1 METVSNKFRPTL
13 YSGEANHTA
22 VLTIGNTTIDNE
34 NIKSIKVSNPIIDKT
49 NETFYIGTFVSKQV
63 EIELFNAEEID
74 LTGELHL
81 SIGTY
86 IKDDDEYTL
95 TEDETFLA
103 YKMYYEYENSE
114 YTEYT
119 GERTGNPSN
128 LGLYELVEGSGDYE
142 MLDIGYFNI
151 ETSPEDYYKNAK
163 ITALDNAVKF
173 KPNVD
178 YSSALDPTT
187 GLISCEDL
195 LIWLC
200 NHFEVTLGT
209 YPNINRNIQISSY
222 DSSKSG
228 KQYISYIAEIMGGNA
243 QIGRDGSL
251 NIIPLKQNASV
262 QIDATE
268 SKSWELGEKY
278 QISGVTYFD
287 VLRDIPFSSGTETY
301 NTLYIRS
308 DNPFVVGDNTAASAI
323 IQNIYNA
330 VVGTVIYN
338 VKCENYADYSLDSW
352 DFIEYVVDN
361 NSYTT
366 INNHEYTYEMTIMG
380 KVDVEIPNK
389 QVEQTTNTI
398 WGNDT
403 TKMNILKTTIDNVNN
418 EIEILAE
425 QVQPISDTTSGT
437 TSITLENAYE
447 GTLHYLMITGDITDI
462 FPATDLYPSNTLY
475 PKDTYLLVDNN
486 RYHLDFT
493 YLRYMSSTICDK
505 WICEDGKQRVERY
518 VGVDGNGNYY
528 ALTNPIIEEKEDLII
543 TVSNYSTISMESFSN
558 INLYCEYLLE
568 NEYTDTF
575 APTVDLIGKINLS
588 PGNAQIQA
596 QNIKLEGYT
605 TINGNF
611 GVDLEGNMFANNGN
625 FSGNVYLQDGN
636 KVIGGKGILTNLQF
650 AGKAYGMT
658 MSNSLVD
665 PAGGFLLGFNGE
677 QTGTSTVTYF
687 RGYHVAQVYIP
698 KGFSVEKAYITVIH
712 EPITYDNTSGT
723 SGTGYV
729 RQLKAYNITNSFA
742 GNVILTNYEYYF
754 GGSPTFDSSTE
765 LTNAFGSSGYTFDS
779 ESVETKTSGDI
790 SSVFVEDNT
799 NYSIA
804 IASARAVP
812 SSSTSKSISKFGP
825 YTGFVTMFVNII
837 GYMSMEN

>member
-1 METVSNKFRPTL
+1 MEVVSNDFRPTL

-22 VLTIGNTTIDNE
+22 NLTIGGVTIPNE
-34 NIKSIKVSNPIIDKT
+34 NIKLIKVSNPIIDKT
-49 NETFYIGTFVSKQV
+49 NDTFYIGTFISKQIEV
-63 EIELFNAEEID
+63 EFFNPDSID
-74 LTGELHL
+74 LTGQVHL

-86 IKDDDEYTL
+86 IETL
-95 TEDETFLA
+95 
-103 YKMYYEYENSE
+103 
-114 YTEYT
+114 
-119 GERTGNPSN
+119 
-128 LGLYELVEGSGDYE
+128 GDYE
-142 MLDIGYFNI
+142 MHNIGYFNI
-151 ETSPEDYYKNAK
+151 ESSPEDYYKNAK
-163 ITALDNAVKF
+163 IVALDNAVKF

-187 GLISCEDL
+187 GLISCENL

-209 YPNINRNIQISSY
+209 YPDINRNVEISTY
-222 DSSKSG
+222 DSSISG

-243 QIGRDGSL
+243 VIGRDGSL

-287 VLRDIPFSSGTETY
+287 VLRDIPFRSGTETY

-308 DNPFVVGDNTAASAI
+308 DNPFVVGDNATASAI

-352 DFIEYVVDN
+352 DFIEYIVDN
-361 NSYTT
+361 NSCTT

-425 QVQPISDTTSGT
+425 QVQPISDKVSGN

-447 GTLHYLMITGDITDI
+447 GTVHYLMITGDITDI

-475 PKDTYLLVDNN
+475 PKDTYLLVDNK

-558 INLYCEYLLE
+558 INLYCEYLLQ

-588 PGNAQIQA
+588 PGKAQIQA

-605 TINGNF
+605 TINENF
-611 GVDLEGNMFANNGN
+611 GVDLEGNMWARNGS
-625 FSGNVYLQDGN
+625 FSGDIFLEDGN
-636 KVIGGKGILTNLQF
+636 KVIGGKGILTNMQF
-650 AGKAYGMT
+650 IGKAY
-658 MSNSLVD
+658 SSSRQNSLTD
-665 PAGGFLLGFNGE
+665 PTGGFFLGLGIYDQINSSNKW
-677 QTGTSTVTYF
+677 QYYKS
-687 RGYHVAQVYIP
+687 YHCAQVYIP
-698 KGFSVEKAYITVIH
+698 KGFTVEKAYITVMH
-712 EPITYDNTSGT
+712 EPITYSGYNSSSSAV

-729 RQLKAYNITNSFA
+729 RQLKAYDITGS
-742 GNVILTNYEYYF
+742 F
-754 GGSPTFDSSTE
+754 GGSAVLMPSEYTFSSSPTLNSTTE
-765 LTNAFGSSGYTFDS
+765 ITNAFGSSSYTFSSD
-779 ESVETKTSGDI
+779 ENETITSSNI
-790 SSVFVEDNT
+790 SSIFSEEG

-804 IASARAVP
+804 IATALSIPSAT
-812 SSSTSKSISKFGP
+812 STRDMTKYGP
-825 YTGFVTMFVNII
+825 YNGFVTMFVNII

>member
-1 METVSNKFRPTL
+1 MEVVSNDFRSVL
-13 YSGEANHTA
+13 YSGEADHTA
-22 VLTIGNTTIDNE
+22 VLTIGNITIDNE
-34 NIKSIKVSNPIIDKT
+34 NIKRIKISNPIIDKT
-49 NETFYIGTFVSKQV
+49 NGTFYIGTFVSKQV
-63 EIELFNAEEID
+63 EIELFNADDID
-74 LTGELHL
+74 LTGQLHL
-81 SIGTY
+81 SIGT
-86 IKDDDEYTL
+86 KV
-95 TEDETFLA
+95 
-103 YKMYYEYENSE
+103 N
-114 YTEYT
+114 
-119 GERTGNPSN
+119 
-128 LGLYELVEGSGDYE
+128 GDYE

-151 ETSPEDYYKNAK
+151 DTSPEDYHKNAK
-163 ITALDNAVKF
+163 IVALDNAVKF

-209 YPNINRNIQISSY
+209 YPNINRNIQISTY
-222 DSSKSG
+222 DNSKSG

-251 NIIPLKQNASV
+251 NIIPLKQTASV

-287 VLRDIPFSSGTETY
+287 VLRDVPFSSGNTTY

-308 DNPFVVGDNTAASAI
+308 DNPFVVGDSTAVSSI
-323 IQNIYNA
+323 IGNIYDS
-330 VVGTVIYN
+330 VVGTIIYN

-352 DFIEYVVDN
+352 DFIEYIVDN
-361 NSYTT
+361 DTYIT
-366 INNHEYTYEMTIMG
+366 INNNEYTYEMSIMG

-389 QVEQTTNTI
+389 QVEKTTNTI
-398 WGNDT
+398 WGNET

-425 QVQPISDTTSGT
+425 QVQPISEQTSGNG
-437 TSITLENAYE
+437 SITLENAYE
-447 GTLHYLMITGDITDI
+447 GTVHYLMITGEISDI

-475 PKDTYLLVDNN
+475 PKDTYLLVDNEK
-486 RYHLDFT
+486 YHLDFT
-493 YLRYMSSTICDK
+493 YLRYMSSTTCDK
-505 WICEDGKQRVERY
+505 WICEDGKQRVERH
-518 VGVDGNGNYY
+518 VGVDGQGNYY

-543 TVSNYSTISMESFSN
+543 NVSSYSTISMESFSN
-558 INLYCEYLLE
+558 INLYCEYLLQ
-568 NEYTDTF
+568 NDYTDTF

-611 GVDLEGNMFANNGN
+611 GVDLEGNMFANNGS

-636 KVIGGKGILTNLQF
+636 KVIGGKGILTNMQF
-650 AGKAYGMT
+650 MGKAYGMSMQNT
-658 MSNSLVD
+658 LVD
-665 PAGGFLLGFNGE
+665 PAGGFFLGFNGE
-677 QTGTSTVTYF
+677 QVSASSVTYF
-687 RGYHVAQVYIP
+687 RSYHCAQIYIP

-712 EPITYDNTSGT
+712 EPITYDDTQGT
-723 SGTGYV
+723 SGVGYV
-729 RQLKAYNITNSFA
+729 RNLKAYDITNSFG
-742 GNVILTNYEYYF
+742 GNAILTNYEYYF
-754 GGSPTFDSSTE
+754 GGSPTLDSTTE
-765 LTNAFGSSGYTFDS
+765 ISSAFGTNGRTFSNTD
-779 ESVETKTSGDI
+779 VETISSGDI
-790 SSVFVEDNT
+790 SNVFDREG

-804 IASARAVP
+804 IASARNIP
-812 SSSTSKSISKFGP
+812 SSSSSKLISRFGP